1 MWPFKNR
8 KEAKSAPDS
17 PQDDQDEAQED
28 SAAWVDEIEEFMAIF
43 ED

>member
-8 KEAKSAPDS
+8 KETKSALDS